1 MLPLPEVIILVLVPL
16 APLFS
21 HRVWLHAQL
30 WLPGAI
36 LVPGP
41 RMVAPILRV
50 MGLAMEQLCI
60 MSGSG
65 SKLTCWPSCSRRC
78 TSSRVSRSAA
88 K

>member
-21 HRVWLHAQL
+21 HRVWLHAQM

-41 RMVAPILRV
+41 ARSR
-50 MGLAMEQLCI
+50 
-60 MSGSG
+60 
-65 SKLTCWPSCSRRC
+65 PSCG
-78 TSSRVSRSAA
+78 
-88 K
+88 